1 MWSEEQIK
9 NYLKQ
14 NLRNKRYE
22 HVLGVRDTAIKL
34 AEHYKEDTEKAR
46 FAALIHDCA
55 KNISDDQIIL
65 IAEKHKLAI
74 DDITKI
80 SPQLLHGSIA
90 AIIAKEEMGITDEDV
105 LNAVTYHTT
114 GRKGM
119 SLLEKIIYIADYI
132 EPSRNFQG
140 VDELRRAAFQD
151 LDKALIKAFDNTIKF
166 VVERGQLL
174 HINTIEGRNY
184 LLSKYRR

>member
-14 NLRNKRYE
+14 NLRTKRYE

-55 KNISDDQIIL
+55 KNMSDDQIIS
-65 IAEKHKLAI
+65 IVKKHKIEI
-74 DDITKI
+74 DDISKI
-80 SPQLLHGSIA
+80 SPQLLHGTVA
-90 AIIAKEEMGITDEDV
+90 AIMAKEDMGIKDEDV

-114 GRKGM
+114 GRKNM

-140 VDELRRAAFQD
+140 VEDLRKAAFED
-151 LDKALIKAFDNTIKF
+151 LDKALLKAFDNTIKF

-174 HINTIEGRNY
+174 HINTIEGRNH
-184 LLSKYRR
+184 LLSKNRR